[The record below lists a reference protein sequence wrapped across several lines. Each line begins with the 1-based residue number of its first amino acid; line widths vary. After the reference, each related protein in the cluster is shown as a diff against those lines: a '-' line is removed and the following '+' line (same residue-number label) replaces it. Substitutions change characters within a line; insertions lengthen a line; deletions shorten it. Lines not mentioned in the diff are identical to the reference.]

1 MLEQEPRIP
10 HRTLR
15 WLIISLMLINGIQ
28 LVLLQGAINSSAL
41 YNVGETW
48 TYVGI
53 SLAALLL
60 STGLLVYGFA
70 RYRSEGSAIRVKGSR
85 TGGDGTVSGGEL
97 SRDDR

>member
-1 MLEQEPRIP
+1 MLGREPRLP
-10 HRTLR
+10 HRTTR

-53 SLAALLL
+53 SFAALLL
-60 STGLLVYGFA
+60 STGLIAYVFLRRPGKG
-70 RYRSEGSAIRVKGSR
+70 SEIRVKGSK
-85 TGGDGTVSGGEL
+85 TGGDGTVSSDEL
-97 SRDDR
+97 RDK